1 MPARFSIRLALLSLC
16 TITAPAAAQGFGSSV
31 VGDANTILVGEP
43 QAEGTPGRVYVFARE
58 GEGKWTERG
67 RLAPTGGQEG
77 DRFGAAMSVDGDR
90 LLVGAPAADSGRGA
104 AYLFER
110 RGGSWVQAARLDV
123 SDRAGGDQS
132 GASVA
137 LSGNTAVVGAPG
149 RGEGAG
155 VVHVFR
161 RDAGGRWTQAAS
173 ITPDSAAKGQFGRV
187 VALDGTTLLVGAPQL
202 AEFTGAAFAF
212 RLDPATGSATPAGR
226 LSSRLAVRSSGFGS
240 ALAVKGRTAMVGA
253 PRTNTFAGAVA
264 ILELDSASGQWRD
277 KTQLLPFDG
286 GRGQFGAAVAFDE
299 RSALVF
305 APTAEQFQGRVYT
318 VTRDAKSGEWLSAGK
333 LGVEEGGQGGGG
345 RGSIALAGGRA
356 IVGRPGADYGLG
368 AALVLQRDQSGA
380 WRDAGRLV
388 GDELAYDA
396 MSGSERRCQGGKV
409 GPFAC
414 ADVDVLSF
422 TPLKQLMG
430 ARGVELSGVWGWT
443 DPSTGKEYAL
453 VGRSDGTTF
462 VDVSNPGRPVVLG
475 NLPKT
480 EGSPGSSWRE
490 IKTYKNYA
498 FVVSD
503 GAGSH
508 GMQVF
513 DLTRLRS
520 VRGQPRTFAPDA
532 RYTGVHSV
540 HNIVINEETGFAFA
554 TGSNA
559 GGETCGGGL
568 HMIDIREPKNPK
580 FAGCFNDPQTG
591 RAGTGYTHD
600 AQCVTYRG
608 PDADYRGREICVNAN
623 ETAISIADVT
633 DKANPK
639 ALSRATYPN
648 VGYAHQGWFTEDQR
662 YWFMDDELDE
672 MSGSVTSTR
681 TLIWDL
687 NDLDDPVLLKE
698 WLGTTRATDHNL
710 YITGSTMYQSNYVAG
725 LRVVD
730 ISDVRNPKEIGYFDT
745 VPTGKNEPGFAGTW
759 SNYPFFRSGT
769 LVVPSGREGLF
780 LLKKREAPV
789 P

>member
-1 MPARFSIRLALLSLC
+1 MPARPAIRLTFLLTLVA
-16 TITAPAAAQGFGSSV
+16 APAAAQGFGSAV

-43 QAEGTPGRVYVFARE
+43 QAEGTPGRVYVFGRE
-58 GEGKWTERG
+58 GEGRWTERA
-67 RLAPTGGQEG
+67 RLSPTAGQEG
-77 DRFGAAMSVDGDR
+77 DRFGAAIALDGDR
-90 LLVGAPAADSGRGA
+90 VLIGAPAADSARGA

-110 RGGSWVQAARLDV
+110 RGGTWVQAARLEAT
-123 SDRAGGDQS
+123 DRVGGDQS
-132 GASVA
+132 GVTVA
-137 LSGNTAVVGAPG
+137 LSGNTAVLGAPG
-149 RGEGAG
+149 RGEGVG

-161 RDAGGRWTQAAS
+161 RDGGGRWTQAGS
-173 ITPDSAAKGQFGRV
+173 ITPDSAVKGQFGRV
-187 VALDGTTLLVGAPQL
+187 VALEGTTLLVGAPQL
-202 AEFTGAAFAF
+202 NEYTGAVFAY
-212 RLDPATGSATPAGR
+212 RLDQATGSATPAGR
-226 LSSRLAVRSSGFGS
+226 LQSRLAVRGSGFGS
-240 ALAVKGRTAMVGA
+240 ALALRGRTAMVGA
-253 PRTNTFAGAVA
+253 PRTSTFAGAVA

-277 KTQLLPFDG
+277 RTQLLPFDG
-286 GRGQFGAAVAFDE
+286 GRGQFGAAVAFDD
-299 RSALVF
+299 RGALVF
-305 APTAEQFQGRVYT
+305 APTAEQFQGRVYA
-318 VTRDAKSGEWLSAGK
+318 VSRDAKSGEWMGVTK
-333 LGVEEGGQGGGG
+333 LGVEEGGQPSRSG
-345 RGSIALAGGRA
+345 GSIALGGGRA

-368 AALVLQRDQSGA
+368 AALLLQQDAAGG
-380 WRDAGRLV
+380 WRGAGRVV
-388 GDELAYDA
+388 GEELKYDA
-396 MSGSERRCQGGKV
+396 MTGSERRCQEGKV
-409 GPFAC
+409 GPFSC
-414 ADVDVLSF
+414 SDVDVASF
-422 TPLKQLMG
+422 TPLSQLLG
-430 ARGVELSGVWGWT
+430 ARGVDLSGVWGWT

-490 IKTYKNYA
+490 IKTYRNHA

-520 VRGQPRTFAPDA
+520 VRGQPQTFTPDA
-532 RYTGVHSV
+532 RYADVHSV
-540 HNIVINEETGFAFA
+540 HNIVINEQTGFAYA
-554 TGSNA
+554 TGSNG

-568 HMIDIREPKNPK
+568 HMIDIREPKSPK
-580 FAGCFNDPQTG
+580 FAGCFSDPQTG

-639 ALSRATYPN
+639 AVSRATYPN

-672 MSGSVTSTR
+672 MSGSVTATR

-698 WLGTTRATDHNL
+698 WLGTTQATDHNL

-730 ISDVRNPKEIGYFDT
+730 ISDVQNPKEIGYFDT

-759 SNYPFFRSGT
+759 SNYPFFKSGT
-769 LVVPSGREGLF
+769 IVVPSGREGLF
-780 LLKKREAPV
+780 LLRKREAPV